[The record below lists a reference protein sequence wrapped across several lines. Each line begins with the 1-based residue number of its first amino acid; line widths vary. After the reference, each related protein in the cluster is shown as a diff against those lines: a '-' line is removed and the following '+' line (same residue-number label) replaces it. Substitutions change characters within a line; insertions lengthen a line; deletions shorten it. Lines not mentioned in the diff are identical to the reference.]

1 MKNIAL
7 YNGIL
12 MSEIGF
18 GTWKAPTGEVTVEAV
33 KAAIECG
40 YTHIDCAAIYGN
52 EKEVGL
58 GIKESN
64 ADRKD
69 LFITSKLWNDVRGYQ
84 ETIDAFNQTL
94 SDLQLDYLDLY
105 LIHWPRPVKYHDNY
119 IEKNIESWKA
129 MEDLYKQGKV
139 KAIGVSNFKIHHMEE
154 IIENCEIKPMVNQIE
169 FHPSCLEKEIRDFCK
184 KENIVVTGYS
194 PLANGKVFE
203 CKELV
208 EFSEKYGVSIAQL
221 CIRYA
226 LQHDVIPLVKSVT
239 KERIKANLNVNFVI
253 SDEDMEKIDKITTCG
268 GSYKDSDDISF

>member
-1 MKNIAL
+1 MKNIEL

-12 MSEIGF
+12 MPEIGL
-18 GTWKAPTGEVTVEAV
+18 GTWKAPTGKVTVEAV

-226 LQHDVIPLVKSVT
+226 LQHNVIPLVKSVT

-268 GSYKDSDDISF
+268 GSYKDSDNISF

>member
-12 MSEIGF
+12 MPEIGF

-64 ADRKD
+64 VDRKN
-69 LFITSKLWNDVRGYQ
+69 LFITSKLWNEVRGYQ

-129 MEDLYKQGKV
+129 MEDLYKQGKI
-139 KAIGVSNFKIHHMEE
+139 KAIGVSNFKVHHMEE
-154 IIENCEIKPMVNQIE
+154 IMKNCEIKPMVNQIE

-268 GSYKDSDDISF
+268 GSYKDSDNISF

>member
-1 MKNIAL
+1 MKNIEL

-12 MSEIGF
+12 MPEIGF
-18 GTWKAPTGEVTVEAV
+18 GTWKAPTGKVTVEAV

-64 ADRKD
+64 VDRKN

-129 MEDLYKQGKV
+129 MEDLYKQGKI
-139 KAIGVSNFKIHHMEE
+139 KAIGVSNFKVHHMEE
-154 IIENCEIKPMVNQIE
+154 IMKNCEIKPMVNQIE

-221 CIRYA
+221 CIRYV

-268 GSYKDSDDISF
+268 GSYKDSDNISF

>member
-1 MKNIAL
+1 MKNIEL

-12 MSEIGF
+12 MPEIGF
-18 GTWKAPTGEVTVEAV
+18 GTWKAPTGKVTVEAV

-64 ADRKD
+64 VDRKN

-129 MEDLYKQGKV
+129 IEDLYKQGKI
-139 KAIGVSNFKIHHMEE
+139 KAIGVSNFKVHHMEE
-154 IIENCEIKPMVNQIE
+154 IMENCEIKPMVNQIE
-169 FHPSCLEKEIRDFCK
+169 FHPSCLEKEIREFCK
-184 KENIVVTGYS
+184 KENIIVTGYS

-226 LQHDVIPLVKSVT
+226 LQHNVIPLVKSVT

-268 GSYKDSDDISF
+268 GSYKDSDNISF

>member
-1 MKNIAL
+1 MKNIEL

-12 MSEIGF
+12 MPEIGF
-18 GTWKAPTGEVTVEAV
+18 GTWKAPTGKVTVEAV
-33 KAAIECG
+33 KTAIECG

-64 ADRKD
+64 VDRKN
-69 LFITSKLWNDVRGYQ
+69 LFITSKLWNDIRGYQ
-84 ETIDAFNQTL
+84 ETIDAFNKTL
-94 SDLQLDYLDLY
+94 DDLQLDYLDLY

-129 MEDLYKQGKV
+129 MEDLYKQGKI

-154 IIENCEIKPMVNQIE
+154 IMENCEIKPMVNQIE

-184 KENIVVTGYS
+184 KENIVITGYS

-221 CIRYA
+221 CIKYA

-268 GSYKDSDDISF
+268 GSYKDSDNISF

>member
-1 MKNIAL
+1 MKNIVL
-7 YNGIL
+7 YDGIL
-12 MSEIGF
+12 MPEIGF
-18 GTWKAPTGEVTVEAV
+18 GIWKAPTGEVTVEAV

-64 ADRKD
+64 VDRKN

-129 MEDLYKQGKV
+129 MEDLYKQGKI
-139 KAIGVSNFKIHHMEE
+139 KAIGVNNFKVHHMEE
-154 IIENCEIKPMVNQIE
+154 IMRNCEIKPMVNQIE

-253 SDEDMEKIDKITTCG
+253 SDEDVEKIDKITTCG
-268 GSYKDSDDISF
+268 GSYKDSDNISF

>member
-12 MSEIGF
+12 IPEIGF
-18 GTWKAPTGEVTVEAV
+18 GTWKAPTGKVTVEAV
-33 KAAIECG
+33 KTAIECG

-52 EKEVGL
+52 EKEVGI

-64 ADRKD
+64 VDRKN
-69 LFITSKLWNDVRGYQ
+69 LFITSKLWNDIRGYQ

-94 SDLQLDYLDLY
+94 SDLQIDYLDLY
-105 LIHWPRPVKYHDNY
+105 LIHWPRPMKYQDNY

-129 MEDLYKQGKV
+129 MEDLYKQGKI
-139 KAIGVSNFKIHHMEE
+139 KAIGVSNFKIHHIEE
-154 IIENCEIKPMVNQIE
+154 IMKNCEIKPMVNQIE
-169 FHPSCLEKEIRDFCK
+169 FHPSCLEEEIRDFCK

-194 PLANGKVFE
+194 PLANGKVFD

-221 CIRYA
+221 CIKYA
-226 LQHDVIPLVKSVT
+226 LQHNVIPLVKSVT
-239 KERIKANLNVNFVI
+239 KERIKANLNINFTI
-253 SDEDMEKIDKITTCG
+253 TDEDMKKIDEITTCG
-268 GSYKDSDDISF
+268 GSYRDSDNIPF

>member
-12 MSEIGF
+12 MPEIGF

-40 YTHIDCAAIYGN
+40 YTHINCAAIYGN

-64 ADRKD
+64 VDRKD

-129 MEDLYKQGKV
+129 MEDLYKQGKI
-139 KAIGVSNFKIHHMEE
+139 KAIGVSNFKVHHMEE
-154 IIENCEIKPMVNQIE
+154 IIENCGIKPMVNQIE

-239 KERIKANLNVNFVI
+239 KERIKANLNINFVI

>member
-1 MKNIAL
+1 MKNIEL

-12 MSEIGF
+12 MPEIGF
-18 GTWKAPTGEVTVEAV
+18 GTWKAPTGKVTVEAV
-33 KAAIECG
+33 KTAIECG

-64 ADRKD
+64 VDRKN
-69 LFITSKLWNDVRGYQ
+69 LFITSKLWNDIRGYQ
-84 ETIDAFNQTL
+84 ETIDAFNKTL
-94 SDLQLDYLDLY
+94 DDLQLDYLDLY

-129 MEDLYKQGKV
+129 MEDLYKQGKI

-154 IIENCEIKPMVNQIE
+154 IMENCEIKPMVNQIE

-268 GSYKDSDDISF
+268 GSYKDSDNISF

>member
-1 MKNIAL
+1 MKNIVL
-7 YNGIL
+7 YDGIL
-12 MSEIGF
+12 MPEIGF

-64 ADRKD
+64 VDRKN

-129 MEDLYKQGKV
+129 MEDLYKQGKI
-139 KAIGVSNFKIHHMEE
+139 KAIGVNNFKVHHMEE
-154 IIENCEIKPMVNQIE
+154 IMRNCEIKPMVNQIE

-268 GSYKDSDDISF
+268 GSYKDSDNISF

>member
-7 YNGIL
+7 YNEIL
-12 MSEIGF
+12 MPEIGF
-18 GTWKAPTGEVTVEAV
+18 GTWKALTGEVTVEAV

-64 ADRKD
+64 VDRKT

-129 MEDLYKQGKV
+129 MEDLYKQGKI
-139 KAIGVSNFKIHHMEE
+139 KAIGVSNFKVHHMEE
-154 IIENCEIKPMVNQIE
+154 IMENCEIKPMVNQIE

-268 GSYKDSDDISF
+268 GSYKDSDNISF

>member
-7 YNGIL
+7 YNGVEIP
-12 MSEIGF
+12 EIGF
-18 GTWKAPTGEVTVEAV
+18 GTWKAPTGEVTIEAV
-33 KAAIECG
+33 KTAIECG

-52 EKEVGL
+52 EKEVGI
-58 GIKESN
+58 GIKESKV
-64 ADRKD
+64 DRKN

-129 MEDLYKQGKV
+129 MEDLYKQGKI
-139 KAIGVSNFKIHHMEE
+139 KAIGVSNFKIHHLEE
-154 IIENCEIKPMVNQIE
+154 IMENCEIKPMVNQIE
-169 FHPSCLEKEIRDFCK
+169 FHPSCLKEEVREFCK
-184 KENIVVTGYS
+184 KENIIVTGYS

-208 EFSEKYGVSIAQL
+208 EFAEKYGVSIAQL
-221 CIRYA
+221 CIKYA
-226 LQHDVIPLVKSVT
+226 LQHNVIPLVKSVT
-239 KERIKANLNVNFVI
+239 KERIKANLNLDFVI
-253 SDEDMEKIDKITTCG
+253 TDEDMEKIDKITTCG

>member
-1 MKNIAL
+1 MNNLIL
-7 YNGIL
+7 LNGITIP
-12 MSEIGF
+12 EIGF
-18 GTWKAPTGEVTVEAV
+18 GTWKAPTGKVTIEAV
-33 KAAIECG
+33 KTAIECG

-64 ADRKD
+64 ADRKS

-94 SDLQLDYLDLY
+94 NDLQLDYLDLY

-139 KAIGVSNFKIHHMEE
+139 RAIGVSNFKIHHMEE
-154 IIENCEIKPMVNQIE
+154 IMKNCEIKPMVNQIE

-184 KENIVVTGYS
+184 KENIIVTGYS

-221 CIRYA
+221 CIKYA
-226 LQHDVIPLVKSVT
+226 LQHNVIPLVKSVT
-239 KERIKANLNVNFVI
+239 KERIKANLNLNFTI
-253 SDEDMEKIDKITTCG
+253 TDKDMEKIDKITTCG
-268 GSYKDSDDISF
+268 GSYKDSDNISF

>member
-12 MSEIGF
+12 MPEIGF

-64 ADRKD
+64 VDRKN

-129 MEDLYKQGKV
+129 MEDLYKQGKI
-139 KAIGVSNFKIHHMEE
+139 KAIGVSNFKVHHMEE
-154 IIENCEIKPMVNQIE
+154 IMKNCEIKPMVNQIE

-226 LQHDVIPLVKSVT
+226 LQHNVIPLVKSVT

-268 GSYKDSDDISF
+268 GSYKDSDNISF

>member
-12 MSEIGF
+12 MPEIGF

-64 ADRKD
+64 VDRKN
-69 LFITSKLWNDVRGYQ
+69 LFITSKLWNDIRGYQ

-129 MEDLYKQGKV
+129 MEDLYKQGKI
-139 KAIGVSNFKIHHMEE
+139 KAIGVSNFKVHHMEE
-154 IIENCEIKPMVNQIE
+154 IMKNCEIKPMVNQIE

-226 LQHDVIPLVKSVT
+226 LQHNVIPLVKSVT

-268 GSYKDSDDISF
+268 GSYKDSDNISF

>member
-1 MKNIAL
+1 MKNIEL

-12 MSEIGF
+12 MPEIGF
-18 GTWKAPTGEVTVEAV
+18 GTWKAPTGKVTVEAV
-33 KAAIECG
+33 KTAIECG

-64 ADRKD
+64 VDRKN
-69 LFITSKLWNDVRGYQ
+69 LFITSKLWNDIRGYQ
-84 ETIDAFNQTL
+84 ETIDAFNKTL
-94 SDLQLDYLDLY
+94 DDLQLDYLDLY

-129 MEDLYKQGKV
+129 MEDLYKQGKI

-154 IIENCEIKPMVNQIE
+154 IMENCEIKPMVNQIE

-221 CIRYA
+221 CIKYA

-268 GSYKDSDDISF
+268 GSYKDSDNISF

>member
-7 YNGIL
+7 YNEIL
-12 MSEIGF
+12 MPEIGF

>member
-12 MSEIGF
+12 MPEIGF

-64 ADRKD
+64 VDRKN
-69 LFITSKLWNDVRGYQ
+69 LFVTSKLWNDVRGYQ

-129 MEDLYKQGKV
+129 MEDLYKQGKI
-139 KAIGVSNFKIHHMEE
+139 KAIGVSNFKVHHMEE
-154 IIENCEIKPMVNQIE
+154 IMENCEIKPMVNQIE

-226 LQHDVIPLVKSVT
+226 LQHNVIPLVKSVT

-253 SDEDMEKIDKITTCG
+253 LDEDMEKIDKITTCG
-268 GSYKDSDDISF
+268 GSYKDSDNISF

>member
-12 MSEIGF
+12 MPEIGF

-64 ADRKD
+64 VDRKN
-69 LFITSKLWNDVRGYQ
+69 LFITSKLWNDIRGYQ

-94 SDLQLDYLDLY
+94 KDLQLDYLDLY

-129 MEDLYKQGKV
+129 MEDLYKQGKI
-139 KAIGVSNFKIHHMEE
+139 KAIGVSNFKVHHMEE
-154 IIENCEIKPMVNQIE
+154 IMKNCEIKPMVNQIE

-268 GSYKDSDDISF
+268 GSYKDSDNISF

>member
-1 MKNIAL
+1 MKNIVL

-12 MSEIGF
+12 MPEIGF

-64 ADRKD
+64 VDRKN

-84 ETIDAFNQTL
+84 ETIDAFNKTL
-94 SDLQLDYLDLY
+94 NDLQLDYLDLY

-129 MEDLYKQGKV
+129 MEDLYKQGKI
-139 KAIGVSNFKIHHMEE
+139 KAIGVSNFKVHHMVE
-154 IIENCEIKPMVNQIE
+154 IMENCEIKPMVNQIE

-208 EFSEKYGVSIAQL
+208 KFSEKYGVSIAQL

-226 LQHDVIPLVKSVT
+226 LQHGVIPLVKSVT

-268 GSYKDSDDISF
+268 GSYKDSDNISF

>member
-1 MKNIAL
+1 MKNITL
-7 YNGIL
+7 YNGVE
-12 MSEIGF
+12 MPEIGF
-18 GTWKAPTGEVTVEAV
+18 GTWKAPTGEVTIEAV
-33 KAAIECG
+33 KTAIKCG

-52 EKEVGL
+52 EKEVGI
-58 GIKESN
+58 GIKESKI
-64 ADRKD
+64 DRKN

-94 SDLQLDYLDLY
+94 RDLQLDYLDLY

-129 MEDLYKQGKV
+129 MEDLYKQGKI
-139 KAIGVSNFKIHHMEE
+139 KAIGVSNFKIHHLEE
-154 IIENCEIKPMVNQIE
+154 IMQNCEIKPMVNQIE
-169 FHPSCLEKEIRDFCK
+169 FHPSCLKKEIREFCE

-203 CKELV
+203 CKELI

-221 CIRYA
+221 CIKYA
-226 LQHDVIPLVKSVT
+226 LQHNVIPLVKSVT
-239 KERIKANLNVNFVI
+239 KERIKANLDLDFVI
-253 SDEDMEKIDKITTCG
+253 TNEDMEKIDMITTCG

>member
-12 MSEIGF
+12 MPEIGF

-64 ADRKD
+64 VDRKN

-94 SDLQLDYLDLY
+94 KDLQLDYLDLY

-226 LQHDVIPLVKSVT
+226 LQHNVIPLVKSVT

-253 SDEDMEKIDKITTCG
+253 SDEDMEKIDKITTRG
-268 GSYKDSDDISF
+268 GSYKDSDNISF

>member
-1 MKNIAL
+1 MKNIVL
-7 YNGIL
+7 YDGIL
-12 MSEIGF
+12 MPEIGF

-64 ADRKD
+64 VDRKN

-129 MEDLYKQGKV
+129 MEDLYKQGKI
-139 KAIGVSNFKIHHMEE
+139 KAIGVSNFKVHHMEE
-154 IIENCEIKPMVNQIE
+154 IMRNCEIKPMVNQIE

-253 SDEDMEKIDKITTCG
+253 SDEDVEKIDKITTCG
-268 GSYKDSDDISF
+268 GSYKDSDNISF

>member
-12 MSEIGF
+12 MPEIGF

-64 ADRKD
+64 VDRKN

-84 ETIDAFNQTL
+84 ETIDAFNKTL
-94 SDLQLDYLDLY
+94 NDLQLDYLDLY

-129 MEDLYKQGKV
+129 MEDLYKQGKI
-139 KAIGVSNFKIHHMEE
+139 KAIGVSNFKVHHMEE
-154 IIENCEIKPMVNQIE
+154 IMKNCEIKPMVNQIE

-226 LQHDVIPLVKSVT
+226 LQHNVIPLVKSVT

-268 GSYKDSDDISF
+268 GSYKDSDNISF

>member
-1 MKNIAL
+1 MKSIAL

-12 MSEIGF
+12 MPEIGF

-64 ADRKD
+64 VDRKT

-94 SDLQLDYLDLY
+94 KDLQLDYLDLY

-129 MEDLYKQGKV
+129 MEDLYKQGKI
-139 KAIGVSNFKIHHMEE
+139 KAIGVSNFKVHHMEE
-154 IIENCEIKPMVNQIE
+154 IMKNCEIKPMVNQME

-226 LQHDVIPLVKSVT
+226 LQHNVIPLVKSVT

>member
-1 MKNIAL
+1 MKNIEL
-7 YNGIL
+7 YNGIS
-12 MSEIGF
+12 MPEIGF

-64 ADRKD
+64 VDRKD

-105 LIHWPRPVKYHDNY
+105 LIHWPRPVKYHDNC

-129 MEDLYKQGKV
+129 MEDLYKQGKI
-139 KAIGVSNFKIHHMEE
+139 KAIGVSNFKVHHMEE
-154 IIENCEIKPMVNQIE
+154 IMENCEIKPMVNQIE

-226 LQHDVIPLVKSVT
+226 LQHNVIPLVKSVT

-268 GSYKDSDDISF
+268 GSYKDSDNISF

>member
-1 MKNIAL
+1 MKNIVL

-12 MSEIGF
+12 MPEIGF

-64 ADRKD
+64 VDRKN

-129 MEDLYKQGKV
+129 MEDLYKQGKI
-139 KAIGVSNFKIHHMEE
+139 KAIGVNNFKVHHMEE
-154 IIENCEIKPMVNQIE
+154 IMRNCEIKPMVNQIE

-253 SDEDMEKIDKITTCG
+253 SDEDVEKIDKITTCG
-268 GSYKDSDDISF
+268 GSYKDSDNISF

>member
-12 MSEIGF
+12 MPEIGF

-64 ADRKD
+64 VDRKN

-94 SDLQLDYLDLY
+94 NDLQLDYLDLY

-129 MEDLYKQGKV
+129 MEDLYKQGKI
-139 KAIGVSNFKIHHMEE
+139 KAIGVSNFKVHHMEE
-154 IIENCEIKPMVNQIE
+154 IMKNCEIKPMVNQIE

-226 LQHDVIPLVKSVT
+226 LQHSVIPLVKSVT

-268 GSYKDSDDISF
+268 GSYKDSDNISF

>member
-64 ADRKD
+64 VDRKN

-84 ETIDAFNQTL
+84 ETIDAFNKTL
-94 SDLQLDYLDLY
+94 DDLQLDYLDLY
-105 LIHWPRPVKYHDNY
+105 LIHWPRPAKYHDNY

-129 MEDLYKQGKV
+129 MEDLYKQGKI
-139 KAIGVSNFKIHHMEE
+139 KAIGVSNFKVHHMEE
-154 IIENCEIKPMVNQIE
+154 IMENCEIKPMVNQIE
-169 FHPSCLEKEIRDFCK
+169 FHPSCLEKEIRNFCK

-268 GSYKDSDDISF
+268 GSYKDSDNILF

>member
-12 MSEIGF
+12 MPEIGF
-18 GTWKAPTGEVTVEAV
+18 GTWKAPTGKVTVEAV

-64 ADRKD
+64 VDRKN

-84 ETIDAFNQTL
+84 ETIDAFNKTL
-94 SDLQLDYLDLY
+94 DDLQLDYLDLY
-105 LIHWPRPVKYHDNY
+105 LIHWPRPVKYHGNY

-129 MEDLYKQGKV
+129 MEDLYKQGKI
-139 KAIGVSNFKIHHMEE
+139 KAIGVSNFKVHHMEE
-154 IIENCEIKPMVNQIE
+154 IMENCEIKPMVNQIE

-184 KENIVVTGYS
+184 KENIIVTGCS

-208 EFSEKYGVSIAQL
+208 EFSKKYGYS
-221 CIRYA
+221 
-226 LQHDVIPLVKSVT
+226 SV
-239 KERIKANLNVNFVI
+239 
-253 SDEDMEKIDKITTCG
+253 MYKIC
-268 GSYKDSDDISF
+268 SLA

>member
-1 MKNIAL
+1 MKNIEL

-12 MSEIGF
+12 MPEIGF
-18 GTWKAPTGEVTVEAV
+18 GTLKAPTGKVTVEAV
-33 KAAIECG
+33 KTAIECG

-64 ADRKD
+64 VDRKN
-69 LFITSKLWNDVRGYQ
+69 LFITSKLWNDIRGYQ
-84 ETIDAFNQTL
+84 ETIDAFNKTL
-94 SDLQLDYLDLY
+94 DDLQLDYLDLY

-129 MEDLYKQGKV
+129 MEDLYKQGKI

-154 IIENCEIKPMVNQIE
+154 IMENCEIKPMVNQIE

-221 CIRYA
+221 CIKYA
-226 LQHDVIPLVKSVT
+226 LQHNVIPLVKSVT

-268 GSYKDSDDISF
+268 GSYKDSDNISF

>member
-12 MSEIGF
+12 MPEIGF

-64 ADRKD
+64 VDRKN

-94 SDLQLDYLDLY
+94 KDLQLDYLDLY

-129 MEDLYKQGKV
+129 MEDLYKQGKI
-139 KAIGVSNFKIHHMEE
+139 KAIGVSNFKVHHMEE
-154 IIENCEIKPMVNQIE
+154 IMKNCEIKPMVNQIE

-184 KENIVVTGYS
+184 KEDIVVTGYS

-268 GSYKDSDDISF
+268 GSYKDSDNISF

>member
-12 MSEIGF
+12 MPEIGF

-40 YTHIDCAAIYGN
+40 YIHIDCAAIYGN

-64 ADRKD
+64 VDRKN

>member
-1 MKNIAL
+1 MKNIEL

-12 MSEIGF
+12 MPEIGL
-18 GTWKAPTGEVTVEAV
+18 GTWKAPTGKVTVEAV

-64 ADRKD
+64 VDRKN

-84 ETIDAFNQTL
+84 ETIDAFNKTL
-94 SDLQLDYLDLY
+94 DDLQLDYLDLY
-105 LIHWPRPVKYHDNY
+105 LIHWPRPMKYHDNY

-129 MEDLYKQGKV
+129 MEDLYKQGKI
-139 KAIGVSNFKIHHMEE
+139 KAIGVSNFKVHHMEK
-154 IIENCEIKPMVNQIE
+154 IMENCEIKPMVNQIE

-226 LQHDVIPLVKSVT
+226 LQHNVIPLVKSVT

-268 GSYKDSDDISF
+268 GSYKDSDNISF